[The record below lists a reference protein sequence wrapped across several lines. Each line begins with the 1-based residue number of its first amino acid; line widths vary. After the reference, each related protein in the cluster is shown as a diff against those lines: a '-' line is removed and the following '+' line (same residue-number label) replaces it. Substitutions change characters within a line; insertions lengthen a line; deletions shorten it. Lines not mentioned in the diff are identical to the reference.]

1 MLGICADVTD
11 RRQAEQERARLL
23 QDEQLAR
30 AKAEAAEAEAEA
42 ARRRATFLARASA
55 VLASSL
61 DYETTLQ
68 QVARLAV
75 PDVADGCAVDLFTD
89 DGSVQRVAVAARDP
103 AGEAL
108 GWELWRRYPHRA
120 DHPVQ
125 RGIRGGRPF
134 LAGEIT
140 EGALRAVA
148 HDERHLELLRQAELR
163 SAVTVPL
170 HARGRILGAI
180 VFVLTSASDRRYTAA
195 DLPFAEELARLAA
208 IAIDNARLYRQ
219 AEAASRAKDE
229 FLAMLAHE
237 LRTPLAA
244 ITSAM
249 AILDRVPTD
258 ADPAVRSRAIVRR
271 QTEHLGRLMD
281 DLLDVARVTMGKI
294 VLARRPV
301 DLADTVERCVALLA
315 SAGRLQQHQ
324 LEVRV
329 EPVWVDGD
337 PVRLEQIVLNL
348 VGNALKYT
356 PAGGTVRVAA
366 AAEDESAVLR
376 VADTGIGIAAELL
389 PRIFDLF
396 TQGDRGLERSQ
407 GGLGI
412 GLTLVK
418 RLVEQHGGRVEA
430 RSAGAGHGAEFTV
443 RLRRIEAAPGGEAV
457 AVAPGAPMVP
467 RRVLVVEDH
476 ADAREALRTMLE
488 VAGHEVYEAEAG
500 VAGVDAALRVRPD
513 VAIVDIGL
521 PGMDGYAVARRLR
534 ADADWPMRLIALSGY
549 GQAEDRQRSADAG
562 FDAHIVKPV
571 DPDVLLRIIA
581 GSG

>member
-1 MLGICADVTD
+1 
-11 RRQAEQERARLL
+11 
-23 QDEQLAR
+23 
-30 AKAEAAEAEAEA
+30 
-42 ARRRATFLARASA
+42 
-55 VLASSL
+55 
-61 DYETTLQ
+61 
-68 QVARLAV
+68 
-75 PDVADGCAVDLFTD
+75 
-89 DGSVQRVAVAARDP
+89 
-103 AGEAL
+103 
-108 GWELWRRYPHRA
+108 
-120 DHPVQ
+120 
-125 RGIRGGRPF
+125 
-134 LAGEIT
+134 
-140 EGALRAVA
+140 
-148 HDERHLELLRQAELR
+148 
-163 SAVTVPL
+163 
-170 HARGRILGAI
+170 
-180 VFVLTSASDRRYTAA
+180 
-195 DLPFAEELARLAA
+195 
-208 IAIDNARLYRQ
+208 
-219 AEAASRAKDE
+219 
-229 FLAMLAHE
+229 
-237 LRTPLAA
+237 
-244 ITSAM
+244 
-249 AILDRVPTD
+249 
-258 ADPAVRSRAIVRR
+258 
-271 QTEHLGRLMD
+271 
-281 DLLDVARVTMGKI
+281 MGKI

-315 SAGRLQQHQ
+315 CAGRLQQHR

-348 VGNALKYT
+348 LGNALKYT

-366 AAEDESAVLR
+366 AAEGESAVLR

-407 GGLGI
+407 SGLGI

-418 RLVEQHGGRVEA
+418 RLVEQHGGSVEA

-443 RLRRIEAAPGGEAV
+443 RLRRIEAAAGGEAV
-457 AVAPGAPMVP
+457 AVAPGAPRVP

-476 ADAREALRTMLE
+476 ADAREALRMMLE

-500 VAGVDAALRVRPD
+500 VTGVDAALRVRPD

-571 DPDVLLRIIA
+571 DPDVLLRLIA